1 MEDVKPE
8 EARFKARIGLLLPV
22 VLSLCVTGV
31 LGYPLLASSVQVTP
45 VTPFQGDTLS
55 GASLNALYFVLALGI
70 TASAMLF
77 LIRRGRKRVL
87 RRLVKVAVIVVC
99 FTVALWYVSEI
110 YLLSGLSLDDTLV
123 PIILLALSLAA
134 AISLGVLVFAKNNRL
149 QLVGVVFLS
158 ALTGVFLGRNIDPLT
173 ALVLAGALVVYDIV
187 AVFRGPVGALAK
199 TMEPGDLP
207 GAMFNYQELS
217 IGMGDMVFYS
227 LLTMTGLVL
236 GGPSLSTALISVLGT
251 GLGIIAGTFL
261 GFKALQRFEMF
272 PGLPF
277 SLVLGIVGMFIGRLI
292 NASFLGVAFW

>member
-1 MEDVKPE
+1 LEDVKPE
-8 EARFKARIGLLLPV
+8 EARFKARIGLLFPV

-87 RRLVKVAVIVVC
+87 RRIVKVAVIVVC
-99 FTVALWYVSEI
+99 FTVAVWYANEI
-110 YLLSGLSLDDTLV
+110 YILSGLALDNTLA
-123 PIILLALSLAA
+123 ILLLLGLSLASA
-134 AISLGVLVFAKNNRL
+134 VSLGVFVFAKNTTL
-149 QLVGVVFLS
+149 QLVGVVLLS

-227 LLTMTGLVL
+227 LLAM
-236 GGPSLSTALISVLGT
+236 TALLFGT
-251 GLGIIAGTFL
+251 VSFVGAGIGIIAGTFL
-261 GFKALQRFEMF
+261 GFKALQRFDMF

-277 SLVLGIVGMFIGRLI
+277 SLVLGIVGMFLGRLV
-292 NASFLGVAFW
+292 NAFVLGGAF

>member
-1 MEDVKPE
+1 LEDAKPE
-8 EARFKARIGLLLPV
+8 SNRFKARLDLLLPV

-31 LGYPLLASSVQVTP
+31 LGYPLLAPSVQVTP

-77 LIRRGRKRVL
+77 LIRRGRKRIL

-99 FTVALWYVSEI
+99 FTVALWYVSEVYI
-110 YLLSGLSLDDTLV
+110 LSGLALDDTVAPLL
-123 PIILLALSLAA
+123 LLALSLAA
-134 AISLGVLVFAKNNRL
+134 AILLGVLVFAKNNRL

-227 LLTMTGLVL
+227 LLAMTALVL
-236 GGPSLSTALISVLGT
+236 YRLPSFVGA
-251 GLGIIAGTFL
+251 GLGILAGTFL

-277 SLVLGIVGMFIGRLI
+277 SLVLGIAGMFAGHLVGVLL
-292 NASFLGVAFW
+292 LGGGF

>member
-1 MEDVKPE
+1 LEDKKQE
-8 EARFKARIGLLLPV
+8 SNRFKARLGLLFPV

-31 LGYPLLASSVQVTP
+31 LGYPLLAPSVQVTP
-45 VTPFQGDTLS
+45 VTPFQGNTLS
-55 GASLNALYFVLALGI
+55 GASLNALYFVLTLAV

-110 YLLSGLSLDDTLV
+110 FFLSGLALDNTVAPLLLLV
-123 PIILLALSLAA
+123 LSLAA
-134 AISLGVLVFAKNNRL
+134 AISLGVLVFAKNNKL

-199 TMEPGDLP
+199 AMEPGDLP

-227 LLTMTGLVL
+227 LLAM
-236 GGPSLSTALISVLGT
+236 TALLFGPVSFVGA
-251 GLGIIAGTFL
+251 GIGIVAGTFL
-261 GFKALQRFEMF
+261 GFKALQRFDMF

-277 SLVLGIVGMFIGRLI
+277 SLVLGIVGMFSGRLV
-292 NASFLGVAFW
+292 NAFVLGGAF